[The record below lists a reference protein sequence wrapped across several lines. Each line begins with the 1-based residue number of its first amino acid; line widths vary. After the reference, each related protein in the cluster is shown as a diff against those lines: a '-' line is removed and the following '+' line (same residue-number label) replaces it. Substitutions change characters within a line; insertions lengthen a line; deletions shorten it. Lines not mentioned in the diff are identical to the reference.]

1 MKRLPIFIFCQRSSL
16 KITRYVAELLGFS
29 KQIYFEHRVTQYRD
43 MWRLVA
49 NDLDAEFQELSSDF
63 WQIAKGNNSVKLH
76 SYRLPLDNP
85 VVLGLAGKKPV
96 VFRIL
101 QDNNIPIPDHLS
113 FNLSKLDQAY
123 EFLGKHRDGCVV
135 KPANGYG
142 GKGVTVNI
150 SDNKLLKNAAILAS
164 LYSPEILIEEQIAG
178 ESFRL
183 LIFNGKMI
191 DAVKRNGLR
200 LHGDGKSTIRQLLR
214 NHESYSDGLENDQDI
229 NFMLKLQKLDWD
241 FIVRESQSLLV
252 KSKSLDEIAVSELRT
267 VYDEN
272 VTENVCSE
280 IIKYAEDTARLVD
293 SKFLGVDIISTD
305 ISKDLRDT
313 GGIINEVNTTPA
325 LHHHYNSRTEQY
337 PQAALTIIKTL
348 LEDRAA

>member
-1 MKRLPIFIFCQRSSL
+1 M
-16 KITRYVAELLGFS
+16 
-29 KQIYFEHRVTQYRD
+29 
-43 MWRLVA
+43 
-49 NDLDAEFQELSSDF
+49 
-63 WQIAKGNNSVKLH
+63 
-76 SYRLPLDNP
+76 
-85 VVLGLAGKKPV
+85 
-96 VFRIL
+96 
-101 QDNNIPIPDHLS
+101 
-113 FNLSKLDQAY
+113 
-123 EFLGKHRDGCVV
+123 RDGCVV

-214 NHESYSDGLENDQDI
+214 NHESYSDGLEKNDQDI